1 MSLDILGAVTGL
13 FVIVYD
19 GQHAL
24 RFTLGRARAVV
35 GTGLHFKVP
44 LLQKFSVKET
54 KHTTLDLEPQ
64 VIQLKDNLVYEI
76 DCKVVYQ
83 IVNLRK
89 ALIEIDDLVT
99 GLQNRVV
106 MAVQKV
112 VSHQDRTSV
121 TDVDRLAA
129 DVREELKPIE
139 DQWGVRIL
147 QFGFSNISPSP
158 TTLEITQLEL
168 LANEKLKLYGLLRA
182 DGLSEEAAV
191 ALIAGAVVS
200 VGPSEHEGPPQG
212 GARGQGGDPALRAGS
227 RAFEEGESG
236 AGEDREEPRDRSGR
250 RSRELG
256 ARAEVSFSLG
266 DVWSWV
272 LELLRRN
279 LDDLA
284 VVAFT
289 ALVALVRA
297 MGVTVDEGQTGLKF
311 SFGHATRVLTPGFYP
326 LLPYLQSARVLPTR
340 SRTLDLPAQRVE
352 TREALVFYAD
362 ANLVYKIV
370 DVRKALIEIDDL
382 QKGMLQALGIG
393 VQDVLRRA
401 AREEIA
407 RPGALDAAL
416 AEVLARR
423 LGRGA
428 VERAGF
434 EHHSGSIHAAHHA
447 ARERLRGATR
457 DRGAPRAERPPAMAL
472 DRPRG
477 HAHAAGTAHAGAAS
491 GSPPP
496 EPHAPPP
503 RGPPR

>member
-35 GTGLHFKVP
+35 GPGLHFKVP

-129 DVREELKPIE
+129 DVREELRPIE

-168 LANEKLKLYGLLRA
+168 LANEKRKLYELLRA
-182 DGLSEEAAV
+182 DGLTEAAAV

-200 VGPSEHEGPPQG
+200 VGPDEHEETRRKSEREDRAVVEMYEAEIERTKKEQAEQEKG
-212 GARGQGGDPALRAGS
+212 GEDTETE
-227 RAFEEGESG
+227 EEGE
-236 AGEDREEPRDRSGR
+236 
-250 RSRELG
+250 
-256 ARAEVSFSLG
+256 
-266 DVWSWV
+266 
-272 LELLRRN
+272 
-279 LDDLA
+279 
-284 VVAFT
+284 
-289 ALVALVRA
+289 
-297 MGVTVDEGQTGLKF
+297 EG
-311 SFGHATRVLTPGFYP
+311 S
-326 LLPYLQSARVLPTR
+326 S
-340 SRTLDLPAQRVE
+340 S
-352 TREALVFYAD
+352 
-362 ANLVYKIV
+362 
-370 DVRKALIEIDDL
+370 
-382 QKGMLQALGIG
+382 
-393 VQDVLRRA
+393 
-401 AREEIA
+401 
-407 RPGALDAAL
+407 
-416 AEVLARR
+416 
-423 LGRGA
+423 
-428 VERAGF
+428 
-434 EHHSGSIHAAHHA
+434 
-447 ARERLRGATR
+447 
-457 DRGAPRAERPPAMAL
+457 
-472 DRPRG
+472 
-477 HAHAAGTAHAGAAS
+477 
-491 GSPPP
+491 P
-496 EPHAPPP
+496 EPK
-503 RGPPR
+503 